1 MGNKAMKDFIDDT
14 SRCKT
19 QSDKSESD
27 EEKEIEDLFQAE
39 VDEAE
44 QKYTAAMIDKQ
55 WIEYIEY
62 TSSLK
67 SGTIRR
73 G

>member
-27 EEKEIEDLFQAE
+27 EEKEIEELFQAE

-44 QKYTAAMIDKQ
+44 QKAQK
-55 WIEYIEY
+55 
-62 TSSLK
+62 K
-67 SGTIRR
+67 KN
-73 G
+73 